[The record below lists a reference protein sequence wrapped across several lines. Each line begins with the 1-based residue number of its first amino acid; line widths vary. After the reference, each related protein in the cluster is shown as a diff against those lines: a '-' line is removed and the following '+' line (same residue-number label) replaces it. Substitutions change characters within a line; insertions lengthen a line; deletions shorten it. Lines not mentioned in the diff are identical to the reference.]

1 MTYQPSLLDA
11 LAARDEGIAQVE
23 AASDEIA
30 RNAIDQAIAH
40 FAATGAPFSAN
51 DTRPLLPD
59 VRAPL
64 IGARFQA
71 AARAG
76 LIRRVGF
83 TQSTEPAT
91 HAAWVKVWQGA
102 A

>member
-1 MTYQPSLLDA
+1 VTSQLSLLDA
-11 LAARDEGIAQVE
+11 IAERDAGIAAVE
-23 AASDEIA
+23 AASDEIS
-30 RNAIDQAIAH
+30 RNAIDQAIRH
-40 FAATGAPFSAN
+40 FASLGVPFSAN

-59 VRAPL
+59 VRPPL
-64 IGARFQA
+64 IGARFNA
-71 AARAG
+71 AAKQG